1 MGFWVRFVLLGQLLA
16 GGYYACA
23 QNLPVYSSYYIN
35 PYLYN
40 PAEAATDYTYIYI
53 NHRQQWMGI
62 EGSPQLTTLN
72 VHSLLNN
79 SHAALGGKISS
90 YKRGILT
97 STDAMLS
104 YAYGISVSKN
114 NTLYFGLSAGVVS
127 NTIDI
132 TSEGI
137 DPDDPA
143 LQSYLANN
151 IQPSANFGLL
161 YRSLSGINFGVTI
174 PQLFTPKYN
183 ASATFGGTAVS
194 PLDNA
199 IVSLYYKK
207 KVQGKIVS
215 RTRKGV
221 RKKVKTSEANAPL
234 EFYTMYRYAK
244 WGTSQFEALIK
255 LNLSESFWL
264 AAGYR
269 QSYGFTAS
277 TGIAINK
284 FLLGYSYELGNQ
296 PEAGF
301 SSGTHEIQLG
311 LRLGKQKR
319 FKRVAPLL
327 RSTIKTNNEQHT
339 ARFQSTVE
347 DPDEIKDDGGS
358 KKKYYVVVRAFADF
372 TGADAYKKKLIGE
385 KYNANI
391 FYYEK
396 DRKYY
401 VHVLETTRQGDASE
415 EARNLKN
422 YTKLTDAKVL
432 TVTISSKSDK

>member
-1 MGFWVRFVLLGQLLA
+1 MGFFVRFVLLVQLLA
-16 GGYYACA
+16 GCYYARA

-40 PAEAATDYTYIYI
+40 PAEAATEYTYIFI
-53 NHRQQWMGI
+53 NHRQAWMGV

-72 VHSLLNN
+72 MHTLLNN
-79 SHAALGGKISS
+79 SHAALGGRISS

-97 STDAMLS
+97 STDIMLT
-104 YAYGISVSKN
+104 YAYGLSISKK
-114 NTLYFGLSAGVVS
+114 NTLYFGLSGGAVS
-127 NTIDI
+127 NTIDV
-132 TSEGI
+132 TGGGV

-143 LQSYLANN
+143 IQNYLANN
-151 IQPSANFGLL
+151 IQPAANFGLL
-161 YRSLSGINFGVTI
+161 YRTSSGINFGIVL
-174 PQLFTPKYN
+174 PQLFTPKFN
-183 ASATFGGTAVS
+183 AATSFGGIAVS
-194 PLDNA
+194 PMDNA

-207 KVQGKIVS
+207 KVEGKIVS

-221 RKKVKTSEANAPL
+221 RSKKKTHEAYAPL

-244 WGTSQFEALIK
+244 AGNSQFEAMVK
-255 LNLSESFWL
+255 LNLSENFWL
-264 AAGYR
+264 GAGYR

-277 TGIAINK
+277 TGIAFSK
-284 FLLGYSYELGNQ
+284 FLLGYAYELGNQ
-296 PEAGF
+296 HEAGF

-347 DPDEIKDDGGS
+347 DPDEIKDEDA
-358 KKKYYVVVRAFADF
+358 KKKYYVVIRAFGDF
-372 TGADAYKKKLIGE
+372 TGADAYKKKLIE
-385 KYNANI
+385 QKYNANI

-401 VHVLETTRQGDASE
+401 VHVLETTKQSEASE

-432 TVTISSKSDK
+432 TVTISGK

>member
-1 MGFWVRFVLLGQLLA
+1 MGFFLRFVLLGQLLT
-16 GGYYACA
+16 GCYYACA

-40 PAEAATDYTYIYI
+40 PAEAATEYTYIFL

-72 VHSLLNN
+72 AHSLLNN
-79 SHAALGGKISS
+79 SHAAIGGKISS

-97 STDAMLS
+97 STDILLS
-104 YAYGISVSKN
+104 YAYGISISKN
-114 NTLYFGLSAGVVS
+114 NTLYFGLSGGVIS
-127 NTIDI
+127 NTIDV
-132 TSEGI
+132 TSGGV

-143 LQSYLANN
+143 IQSYQANN

-161 YRSLSGINFGVTI
+161 YRSTSGVNFGLVL
-174 PQLFTPKYN
+174 PQLFAPKFN
-183 ASATFGGTAVS
+183 AASFGGTAVS

-207 KVQGKIVS
+207 KVEGKIVS
-215 RTRKGV
+215 RTRKGM
-221 RKKVKTSEANAPL
+221 RSKVKTHEAYAPL
-234 EFYTMYRYAK
+234 EFYTLYRYAK
-244 WGTSQFEALIK
+244 AGNSQFEALVK
-255 LNLSESFWL
+255 LNVSENFWL

-269 QSYGFTAS
+269 QAYGFTAS
-277 TGIAINK
+277 TGIAFNK

-301 SSGTHEIQLG
+301 SSGTHELQLG

-358 KKKYYVVVRAFADF
+358 KKKYYVVIRVFADF
-372 TGADAYKKKLIGE
+372 TGADAFKRKLIE
-385 KYNANI
+385 QKYNANV
-391 FYYEK
+391 FYNEK
-396 DRKYY
+396 DRKYH
-401 VHVLETTRQGDASE
+401 VHVLETTKQSEASE

-422 YTKLTDAKVL
+422 YTKLKEAHVL
-432 TVTISSKSDK
+432 TVTISGK

>member
-1 MGFWVRFVLLGQLLA
+1 MGFCYRFVLLGQLLL
-16 GGYYACA
+16 GCCYAFA

-40 PAEAATDYTYIYI
+40 PAEGATEYTYVYL

-62 EGSPQLTTLN
+62 EGAPQLTTFN
-72 VHSLLNN
+72 MHSLLNE
-79 SHAALGGKISS
+79 SHAAIGGKISS
-90 YKRGILT
+90 YKRGLLT
-97 STDAMLS
+97 STDVMLS
-104 YAYGISVSKN
+104 YTYGISISKK
-114 NTLYFGLSAGVVS
+114 NTFYFGLSGGVVS
-127 NTIDI
+127 NTIDV
-132 TSEGI
+132 TGGGV

-143 LQSYLANN
+143 IATYLANN

-161 YRSLSGINFGVTI
+161 YRSTSGVNFGIVI

-183 ASATFGGTAVS
+183 ASASFGGTAIG

-207 KVQGKIVS
+207 KVEGKIVS

-221 RKKVKTSEANAPL
+221 RQKVKTHEAYAPL
-234 EFYTMYRYAK
+234 EFYMLYRYAK
-244 WGTSQFEALIK
+244 WGNSQFEALVK
-255 LNLSESFWL
+255 LNVSENFWL
-264 AAGYR
+264 AGGYR
-269 QSYGFTAS
+269 QAYGFSAS
-277 TGIAINK
+277 TGIAFNK
-284 FLLGYSYELGNQ
+284 FLLGYTYELGNQ

-301 SSGTHEIQLG
+301 SSGTHEVQLG

-339 ARFQSTVE
+339 ARFQSSAE
-347 DPDEIKDDGGS
+347 DPDQIKDEGPA
-358 KKKYYVVVRAFADF
+358 KKKYYVVIRAFGDF
-372 TGADAYKKKLIGE
+372 TSADVFKKKLVDQ
-385 KYNANI
+385 KYNANV

-401 VHVLETTRQGDASE
+401 VHVLETTKQSEASE

-422 YTKLTDAKVL
+422 YTKLKDAHVL
-432 TVTISSKSDK
+432 TVTISGK

>member
-1 MGFWVRFVLLGQLLA
+1 MGFFVRFVLLAQLLA
-16 GGYYACA
+16 GCYYACA

-40 PAEAATDYTYIYI
+40 PAEAATDYTYIFL

-62 EGSPQLTTLN
+62 EGSPQLTTFN
-72 VHSLLNN
+72 MHTLLNN
-79 SHAALGGKISS
+79 SHAGLGGKISS

-97 STDAMLS
+97 STDIMLS
-104 YAYGISVSKN
+104 YAYGLSISKKN
-114 NTLYFGLSAGVVS
+114 TFYFGLSGGAIS
-127 NTIDI
+127 NTIDL
-132 TSEGI
+132 TGGGV

-143 LQSYLANN
+143 IAAYQANN
-151 IQPSANFGLL
+151 IQPAANFGLL
-161 YRSLSGINFGVTI
+161 YRTASGINFGLVL
-174 PQLFTPKYN
+174 PQLFAPKFN
-183 ASATFGGTAVS
+183 AATFGGISVS

-221 RKKVKTSEANAPL
+221 RAKVKTHEANAPL

-244 WGTSQFEALIK
+244 SGTGQFEALIK

-264 AAGYR
+264 GAGYR
-269 QSYGFTAS
+269 QAYGFTAS
-277 TGIAINK
+277 TGIAIK
-284 FLLGYSYELGNQ
+284 TFLLGYSYELGNQ

-319 FKRVAPLL
+319 FKRDVPLL
-327 RSTIKTNNEQHT
+327 RSTIKTANEQHT

-347 DPDEIKDDGGS
+347 DPDEIKDDGKS
-358 KKKYYVVVRAFADF
+358 KKKYYVVVRAFGDF
-372 TGADAYKKKLIGE
+372 TGADAYKKKLIE
-385 KYNANI
+385 QKYNANI

-401 VHVLETTRQGDASE
+401 VHVLETTKQGEASE

-422 YTKLTDAKVL
+422 YTKLTDVRVL
-432 TVTISSKSDK
+432 TVTISGKDK